1 MAGDAALPEE
11 GKFIKVRSAMTPCM
25 VKVCFSGQMGG
36 FTTECFKLERK
47 MAKACT
53 TGPLAK
59 FMKVSSR
66 MISAL
71 ARELFITPMVKLLL
85 DCGKMARS
93 TEKDITNGQTVRNIT
108 LCTLKAKRGK
118 S

>member
-1 MAGDAALPEE
+1 MAGDAELPAEE
-11 GKFIKVRSAMTPCM
+11 KFIKVRSAMTPCM
-25 VKVCFSGQMGG
+25 VKVCSSGQMGG
-36 FTTECFKLERK
+36 FTTECSKLERK

-53 TGPLAK
+53 TGLQAK

-71 ARELFITPMVKLLL
+71 ARELFITPTVKLLL

-93 TEKDITNGQTVRNIT
+93 TEKDITNGLMVRNIT
-108 LCTLKAKRGK
+108 LCTLKVRKDK

>member
-1 MAGDAALPEE
+1 
-11 GKFIKVRSAMTPCM
+11 M
-25 VKVCFSGQMGG
+25 VKVCSSGQMGG
-36 FTTECFKLERK
+36 STTECSKLERK

-53 TGPLAK
+53 IGLQAK

-71 ARELFITPMVKLLL
+71 VRELSTTQTVKLLL
-85 DCGKMARS
+85 DCGKMERN
-93 TEKDITNGQTVRNIT
+93 TEKAITNGQTVQNIT

-118 S
+118 N